1 MPKLYGIWKSV
12 DDIDFDKLPKSFV
25 LKTNHDCGGVVLVP
39 DKQSFLANKVSFN
52 KSMQKLK
59 EHLATNYYEL
69 YKEYHYKDIEPR
81 VFAEELLG
89 ANLTATN
96 ANQSIENG
104 DFQAKND
111 ITIESNAY
119 NAPDDYKFHC
129 FGKAKSKHIYIQVDT
144 ERFTN
149 HTRTIFDLKWQK
161 MDFEFCYQMPS
172 YVPQQPKNFALM
184 LQIAKALSQDLN
196 VRVDLYNPCDCVI
209 VGELTFTH
217 GGGTEKFNP
226 PKWDKRFGE
235 MWE

>member
-1 MPKLYGIWKSV
+1 MRISSLLTSNSSILRPLNSAV
-12 DDIDFDKLPKSFV
+12 IDFKANSAIDSSKFSDSLVIFAPTRLSKSI
-25 LKTNHDCGGVVLVP
+25 NY
-39 DKQSFLANKVSFN
+39 
-52 KSMQKLK
+52 
-59 EHLATNYYEL
+59 ATQNIL
-69 YKEYHYKDIEPR
+69 DFTQNFIK
-81 VFAEELLG
+81 
-89 ANLTATN
+89 N
-96 ANQSIENG
+96 AIKIISPNQRSIENG

-111 ITIESNAY
+111 IAIESNAY

-129 FGKAKSKHIYIQVDT
+129 FGKAHSKHIYIQVDT

-149 HTRTIFDLKWQK
+149 HSRTIFDLKWQK
-161 MDFEFCYQMPS
+161 MDFEICFPMPS

-184 LQIAKALSQDLN
+184 LQIAKALSEDLN
-196 VRVDLYNPCDCVI
+196 VRVDLYNPCVCVI